1 MGIATSSPR
10 SVGRVLRG
18 LCFFAACVAAALT
31 LAACSGNSPGAPTAA
46 NGTANGRSS
55 TTTTASRPIGS
66 TDPHRGVTTTTSLKA
81 ATTTP
86 HQVKTTTTPHVTTT
100 TAKGVPQPV
109 GTAQL
114 SYGPAKGE
122 VTVTSIGNV
131 KIEAAGN
138 LGFTLSVRNAGTLPY
153 NCAALKAQART
164 ASSETAIVGPLTGA
178 SGVPCAG
185 SEDTL
190 ASGSS
195 ETFAFLIQLVGG
207 APRKVIAL
215 PFGSYA
221 SKVVWS
227 VSGA

>member
-10 SVGRVLRG
+10 SVGRIVKG
-18 LCFFAACVAAALT
+18 WCFFAACVAAALT
-31 LAACSGNSPGAPTAA
+31 LAACSGNSPGAPSVA
-46 NGTANGRSS
+46 NGTANGGSS

-66 TDPHRGVTTTTSLKA
+66 TDPHRDGTTTTSLQA
-81 ATTTP
+81 A
-86 HQVKTTTTPHVTTT
+86 TTTTPHVTTT
-100 TAKGVPQPV
+100 TARGVPQPV

-178 SGVPCAG
+178 SGVPCTG